1 MKLKNKKNMKTYT
14 LEEVTDKYI
23 GKKGTSKREQ
33 FETELRLDAIAH
45 AIKQARE
52 ESNLTQ
58 EQLGELIG
66 VQKSQI
72 STLESDLKGVS
83 FDIVLR
89 VFEALKA
96 KISFKIELG
105 NDKLNLI

>member
-1 MKLKNKKNMKTYT
+1 MKTYT

-23 GKKGTSKREQ
+23 GQKGTQKREQ
-33 FETELRLDAIAH
+33 FETELRLDAISH

-58 EQLGELIG
+58 EELGKLIG

-72 STLESDLKGVS
+72 SILESDLKSVS
-83 FDIVLR
+83 FELVLR
-89 VFEALKA
+89 VFKALND
-96 KISFKIELG
+96 KISFKIELANNG
-105 NDKLNLI
+105 NLNLI